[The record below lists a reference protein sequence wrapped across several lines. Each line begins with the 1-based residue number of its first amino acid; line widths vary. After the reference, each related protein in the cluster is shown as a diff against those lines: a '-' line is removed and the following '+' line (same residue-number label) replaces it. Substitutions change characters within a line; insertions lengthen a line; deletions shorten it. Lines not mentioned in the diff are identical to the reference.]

1 MDEADP
7 YCVVSQG
14 RADILGNTCWKGS
27 ASLAWCVHRGIC
39 GKHGCRQLL
48 QALFTP
54 GTPQC
59 RAQMSILV
67 LGWETQDG
75 ISGSLLAQG
84 GTAEPQLTSLPDRKC
99 KDVPVLVF

>member
-1 MDEADP
+1 
-7 YCVVSQG
+7 
-14 RADILGNTCWKGS
+14 
-27 ASLAWCVHRGIC
+27 
-39 GKHGCRQLL
+39 
-48 QALFTP
+48 
-54 GTPQC
+54 
-59 RAQMSILV
+59 MSILV